1 MKRVLG
7 VCGAATRS
15 GANDFGKVRVDV
27 FGRAVVLLA
36 AFGAALVVVSGGL
49 ATVRMSAPLP
59 ALSSLALAPADFR
72 SGAGVVSQASTT
84 VAGRPAFIRAFKS
97 GVRISTTPLLGAVSL
112 VMLEPEAAIASAD
125 FADFNNSA
133 QSQAG
138 RQALAKAWALG
149 FVKGVNVVAH
159 GKAKLTIKQTVV
171 SAPVEVGTSAM
182 RLAMTIKTNHGTMR
196 MSFEVAQTDRV
207 LAIVLLMGRLNGRL
221 DASDAAHALAAAQQ
235 HLQEAFTVAN
245 TTAPTISGTQTQG
258 QVVSVD
264 EGVWAGV
271 PSTFTYSWSR
281 CDISGANC
289 TAITDATANTYTVTA
304 ADAGSTLRVTVTGT
318 NSFSS
323 QQGISS
329 ATAVVS

>member
-1 MKRVLG
+1 M
-7 VCGAATRS
+7 
-15 GANDFGKVRVDV
+15 
-27 FGRAVVLLA
+27 FGRAVVLVA
-36 AFGAALVVVSGGL
+36 AFVAALVVVGGGL
-49 ATVRMSAPLP
+49 ATVRMAAPLP
-59 ALSSLALAPADFR
+59 ALSSLALSPADFR
-72 SGAGVVSQASTT
+72 SGAGSVSQGSTT
-84 VAGRPAFIRAFKS
+84 VAGRPAFIRVFKA
-97 GVRISTTPLLGAVSL
+97 GVKISTTPLVSAVSL

-125 FADFNNSA
+125 FADFNGSA

-149 FVKGVNVVAH
+149 FVKGANVVAH
-159 GKAKLTIKQTVV
+159 GKAKLTIKQTMV
-171 SAPVEVGTSAM
+171 SLPVEAGTSAM
-182 RLAMTIKTNHGTMR
+182 RLAMTVKTNHGTMR

-207 LAIVLLMGRLNGRL
+207 LAIVILIGRLNGPL
-221 DASDAAHALAAAQQ
+221 EASDAAHALAAAQQ
-235 HLQEAFTVAN
+235 HLQQAFTVAN

-264 EGVWAGV
+264 EGIWTGV

-281 CDISGANC
+281 CDTAGANC
-289 TAITDATANTYTVTA
+289 TVITDATANTYTVTA

-323 QQGISS
+323 QQGVSG

>member
-1 MKRVLG
+1 
-7 VCGAATRS
+7 
-15 GANDFGKVRVDV
+15 V

-36 AFGAALVVVSGGL
+36 AFGAAIVVVNGGL

-59 ALSSLALAPADFR
+59 VLSSLALSPADFR
-72 SGAGVVSQASTT
+72 SGAAGVSQGSTT
-84 VAGRPAFIRAFKS
+84 VLGRPAYVRVFKS
-97 GVRISTTPLLGAVSL
+97 GVRISATPLLGAVSL

-125 FADFNNSA
+125 FADLNSSA
-133 QSQAG
+133 QSRAG
-138 RQALAKAWALG
+138 RQALAKAWAID
-149 FVKGVNVVAH
+149 FAKGANVGLH
-159 GKAKLTIKQTVV
+159 GKAKLTVKQTVV
-171 SAPVEVGTSAM
+171 GAPIEVGVSAL
-182 RLAMTIKTNHGTMR
+182 RLPMTIKTNFGTMR

-207 LAIVLLMGRLNGRL
+207 LAIVMLMGRLNGRL

-271 PSTFTYSWSR
+271 PSAFTYSWSR
-281 CDISGANC
+281 CDTNGANC

-304 ADAGSTLRVTVTGT
+304 ADAGFTLRVTVTGT

-323 QQGISS
+323 QQGVSS
-329 ATAVVS
+329 QTAVVS